1 MRRAAISIL
10 MLAVLLP
17 ATAFA
22 SVGYRCG
29 SDRQVRATRCCPA
42 MAKKPAPAPAP
53 HATLNAASC
62 CELSQAEPTKPPAAD
77 VQKEAA
83 SLAPP
88 AIAVTPLAPA
98 IAPPRR
104 EVTFAPR
111 AHAPPEPERPLFAS
125 HCALL
130 L

>member
-17 ATAFA
+17 ASAFA
-22 SVGYRCG
+22 SVAYLCG
-29 SDRQVRATRCCPA
+29 RGAERQVRSACCCPA
-42 MAKKPAPAPAP
+42 KTKTPAPASRPAI
-53 HATLNAASC
+53 NAASC
-62 CELSQAEPTKPPAAD
+62 CEISQAQPVKPVVVD
-77 VQKEAA
+77 VQRDAG
-83 SLAPP
+83 SLAPL
-88 AIAVTPLAPA
+88 AIAVTPVAPA
-98 IAPPRR
+98 ITPPRR

-111 AHAPPEPERPLFAS
+111 AHAPPEPERTLFAS

>member
-22 SVGYRCG
+22 SVGYLCG
-29 SDRQVRATRCCPA
+29 GDRQVRSSCCCPPR
-42 MAKKPAPAPAP
+42 AKKPAPAP

-62 CELSQAEPTKPPAAD
+62 CEVTQAEPTTPVVGD

-98 IAPPRR
+98 VAPQRR

-111 AHAPPEPERPLFAS
+111 AHAPPEPERSLFAS